1 MKKTRKTKPFT
12 DNYVARWLIFTHES
26 LPTLLRFCTTS
37 FPVFFTFSFY
47 QFPCTNAEL
56 LLRPLDGLKPMA
68 DEVVF
73 YAPN

>member
-1 MKKTRKTKPFT
+1 MKKDEKNKALHRQLRGTVAYFYPRIVT
-12 DNYVARWLIFTHES
+12 DLIKVLYNLIS
-26 LPTLLRFCTTS
+26 C
-37 FPVFFTFSFY
+37 FFTFSFY